1 MRITQL
7 SVTKLQSSNLL
18 FQIHTHGSSVQCS
31 VYCDDS
37 GKCSRVRMSENKVDC
52 YDIVGPSIL
61 HQDAVID
68 LITGSI
74 LIPEEESIGYQRSV
88 CGGMLEK
95 SSSTLETPD
104 IDINARFHLKSDWI
118 QVCSTNTPFLY
129 EIKIEREHKKKIDNL
144 AALMQYHG
152 VEHEVDKSNL
162 DKSIEKSYVLS
173 G

>member
-1 MRITQL
+1 ML
-7 SVTKLQSSNLL
+7 
-18 FQIHTHGSSVQCS
+18 
-31 VYCDDS
+31 
-37 GKCSRVRMSENKVDC
+37 ENRVDC

-68 LITGSI
+68 LITSSI

-104 IDINARFHLKSDWI
+104 LDINARFHLKSDWI

-129 EIKIEREHKKKIDNL
+129 EIKIDREHKKKIDNL

-152 VEHEVDKSNL
+152 AEHEVDKSNL

-173 G
+173 GNLCPMFIIF